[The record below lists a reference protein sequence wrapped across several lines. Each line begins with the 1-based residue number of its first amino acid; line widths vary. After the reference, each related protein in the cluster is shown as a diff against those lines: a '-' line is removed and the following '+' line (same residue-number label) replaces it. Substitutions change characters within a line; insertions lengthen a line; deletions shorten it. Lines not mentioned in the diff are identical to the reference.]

1 MGKEADNFAGAEKL
15 VFLETFGC
23 QMNENDSAR
32 ILGALRAINYS
43 TTNDPVSAD
52 LIILNTCS
60 VRDRAEHKVYS
71 ALGKFKDLKDKNPGL
86 IIGVAGCVAQ
96 DKGTTLLKRIKH
108 LDLVFGPNNIHRL
121 KAMVLGAIGGKRLAS
136 IEQTDEIASEEYGY
150 VPDRASVKASV
161 SIMRGCDNFC
171 TYCIVPYTRGR
182 EASRASADVI
192 DEVKRLAENGVKEVT
207 LLGQNVNSYG
217 KGGSTEASFPALL
230 SMVCAVDGIE
240 RVRFLTSHPKDISD
254 ELIRLFDNEEKLCR
268 HVHLPVQSGSDNI
281 LKAMGRGYTGS
292 EYLKKADTL
301 RRLYPDMSITTDII
315 TGFPGETDRDFE
327 DTLSLI
333 RRARFDNSFAF
344 MYSPRPHTAAE
355 ALKGRIPDEIKSSRL
370 HAVQELQREI
380 AFENNK
386 LLVGRTVS
394 VLVEGRS
401 KADPEEMSGRT
412 SCNRIVNLSLPNNK
426 AGRIIDILI
435 NKAYPNSLRGI
446 HEKRSGLC

>member
-1 MGKEADNFAGAEKL
+1 MGKEVDNFAGAEKF

-23 QMNENDSAR
+23 QMNENDSTR
-32 ILGALRAINYS
+32 ILGALRDINYS
-43 TTNDPVSAD
+43 TTDDPVEAD

-71 ALGKFKDLKDKNPGL
+71 ALGKFKDLKSRNPGL

-96 DKGTTLLKRIKH
+96 SKGTMLLKRIKH
-108 LDLVFGPNNIHRL
+108 LDLVLGPHNIHRL
-121 KAMVLGAIGGKRLAS
+121 KAMVLGAGGGKRLAS
-136 IEQTDEIASEEYGY
+136 IELTDGIASEEYGY

-182 EASRASADVI
+182 EASRGSAEII
-192 DEVKRLAENGVKEVT
+192 DEVNRLANNGVKEVT

-217 KGGSTEASFPALL
+217 KGGSTEASFPELL
-230 SMVCAVDGIE
+230 SMVCGVDGIE

-254 ELIRLFDNEEKLCR
+254 ELIRLFDKEEKLCR

-281 LKAMGRGYTGS
+281 LKAMGRGYTAIG
-292 EYLKKADTL
+292 YLKKADAL
-301 RRLYPDMSITTDII
+301 RRLYPGISITTDII

-355 ALKGRIPDEIKSSRL
+355 SLKGRIPDEIKSSRL

-380 AFENNK
+380 AFEMNK

-412 SCNRIVNLSLPNNK
+412 SCNRIVNLSLPHNM